1 MHVHLYEW
9 THSRHLNTHV
19 SNKATGLTCPY
30 LLQPFAVKIMRSA
43 VPQQLPTRSTEE
55 IKLLQR
61 ISYFP
66 LARSL
71 ARALCSLMAFFSD
84 ELSPTLIKLWE
95 YLNFPIE
102 ICQDV
107 KTSFPLP
114 LHHHFKNDLISE
126 EDEFK
131 AQIVLRWRVSWLA
144 DCAFDT
150 TR

>member
-30 LLQPFAVKIMRSA
+30 LLQPFAVKIMLSA

-66 LARSL
+66 LARS
-71 ARALCSLMAFFSD
+71 LCSLMAFFSD

-107 KTSFPLP
+107 KTSFPLL
-114 LHHHFKNDLISE
+114 LHHHFKTISSAE
-126 EDEFK
+126 RMNSKPRLSCAGECHGL
-131 AQIVLRWRVSWLA
+131 QIVPSIQRVDPA
-144 DCAFDT
+144 
-150 TR
+150 

>member
-1 MHVHLYEW
+1 MPLSPAAFRREDNAQRCTSTAPHQKYRGNQTVAE
-9 THSRHLNTHV
+9 N
-19 SNKATGLTCPY
+19 
-30 LLQPFAVKIMRSA
+30 
-43 VPQQLPTRSTEE
+43 QLFSP
-55 IKLLQR
+55 
-61 ISYFP
+61 
-66 LARSL
+66 RSL
-71 ARALCSLMAFFSD
+71 ARALCSLMAFISD

-114 LHHHFKNDLISE
+114 LHHHFKNDFISG